1 MTDHLKAIVTVLSLV
16 NPAICGAM
24 FARIEAGQPRR
35 VQLVDSLK
43 ATVTILSI
51 LIIAACFGVRILHA
65 FGISIDAFNVAGGGV
80 LVWIGFPMLRG
91 DTTNPAPS
99 SDEPSS
105 VHRPLTP
112 LILFAASPGTITG
125 VITLAAVHPSD
136 VLPMTAIVAVAV
148 AAAVVWL
155 VLLITIRMGKRD
167 RQAGMLRDTLTR
179 FMGLIVV
186 AMGVQ
191 FALTGY
197 RAFMSEQPKSGGA
210 PPAVSIRPSADPN
223 VELTSARRHQT
234 TTAYLLCRS
243 TKEVRGILDIHKSIA
258 VGYRAV
264 GGQSRCPTVTS

>member
-35 VQLVDSLK
+35 VQFIDSLK
-43 ATVTILSI
+43 ATVTILAI
-51 LIIAACFGVRILHA
+51 LIIAACFGVRILHM

-91 DTTNPAPS
+91 DTTNAAPS
-99 SDEPSS
+99 TDEPSA

-125 VITLAAVHPSD
+125 VIAIATAHANDELPLTAILAAV
-136 VLPMTAIVAVAV
+136 V
-148 AAAVVWL
+148 AAVVVWL

-167 RQAGMLRDTLTR
+167 RKAGMLRDTLTR

-197 RAFMSEQPKSGGA
+197 RAFMSEQPKSA
-210 PPAVSIRPSADPN
+210 
-223 VELTSARRHQT
+223 SARPT
-234 TTAYLLCRS
+234 DLNRS
-243 TKEVRGILDIHKSIA
+243 GADLTGLNRRSCVHCAEISVS
-258 VGYRAV
+258 
-264 GGQSRCPTVTS
+264 